1 MYPQGK
7 YTSGIDATSCSD
19 CPSCDSGRWSNCTV
33 IDAGSCVLCSQDTA
47 PVVFLGPG
55 LVRNASTAWSR
66 SHNCTKVTLFQWG
79 SWIQTMQKQCYDS
92 LHLPNSCPWQCSDGY
107 FKAFDAETRQEV
119 CRPCSTSMCDV
130 GEYRSNCT
138 AAADGLCVP
147 CTNTTLPA
155 NTGSMSTCST
165 NLPCLVMRDAFIEPA
180 DSFAAVFASAGQPY
194 NRDACA
200 IRCADGMYPTKD
212 LASPAA
218 SNSETSV
225 CQPCNNTKPSNAIY
239 SAPSHLVGVPFCPWA
254 CDEGERS
261 CCAGAVSSPCICSP
275 LRPVCRLALMLFSS
289 DIAAMCT

>member
-155 NTGSMSTCST
+155 NTGSMSPCTA
-165 NLPCLVMRDAFIEPA
+165 NLPCLSRCAMRLLSQLTVLLQSLPQRGNPTIATLVRSDAPTVCTRPRIWLLLRHLTWKP
-180 DSFAAVFASAGQPY
+180 ASA
-194 NRDACA
+194 NLA
-200 IRCADGMYPTKD
+200 ITPNHQTPSTADRHTWLTSRGEYPK
-212 LASPAA
+212 L
-218 SNSETSV
+218 N
-225 CQPCNNTKPSNAIY
+225 Q
-239 SAPSHLVGVPFCPWA
+239 
-254 CDEGERS
+254 
-261 CCAGAVSSPCICSP
+261 CSQYG
-275 LRPVCRLALMLFSS
+275 
-289 DIAAMCT
+289 